1 MKNDWTVRITLAI
14 LMGSLPVATAGGV
27 GAPERKSSA
36 TSKRMEKKRAALSRE
51 AREDR
56 IAELEAQLK
65 MLRLELGI
73 LRKTL
78 AETLNNAEERQK
90 ELLRIEC
97 SVAATLA
104 DGKKRAMSEESMKLL
119 DALSK
124 VQAAGN
130 DLVSMATE
138 FSDYVDAALN
148 KKSLTDLDKAKLRF
162 SLEKLKTT
170 AELLHS
176 LVNPPREGGVFRF
189 CRVLAVNDKLQLV
202 VLDAGTVNG
211 IRNGL
216 NLRSLASKNRVLLR
230 VVDTRPYISGA
241 IVVEGDI
248 GALAPGM
255 EFKPGE

>member
-14 LMGSLPVATAGGV
+14 LMGSLPVATAGG
-27 GAPERKSSA
+27 GAPAGKPTASSDGMDKRKV
-36 TSKRMEKKRAALSRE
+36 ALSTE

-65 MLRLELGI
+65 MMRVEMGI

-78 AETLNNAEERQK
+78 ADMLANADKRQK
-90 ELLRIEC
+90 ALLRIQC
-97 SVAATLA
+97 SVAASLA
-104 DGKKRAMSEESMKLL
+104 NGKKRAMSEESMKLL
-119 DALSK
+119 DSLSK
-124 VQAAGN
+124 LQRSGN

-138 FSDYVDAALN
+138 FCDLVDAALSR
-148 KKSLTDLDKAKLRF
+148 KSLTDLDKAKLRF

-170 AELLHS
+170 AGLFHS
-176 LVNPPREGGVFRF
+176 LVASPRESGEGGS
-189 CRVLAVNDKLQLV
+189 CRVLSLNDKLQLV
-202 VLDAGTVNG
+202 VLNAGTVNG

-216 NLRSLASKNRVLLR
+216 NLRSSTSKQKVLLR
-230 VVDTRPYISGA
+230 VVDSRPYISGA

-255 EFKPGE
+255 EFKPGN